1 MITDSTYIPVSS
13 EYDAI
18 DVDNLFLTIHRSNL
32 KSYLERY
39 DCDNENDLEDSLW
52 INYGIS
58 IRII

>member
-32 KSYLERY
+32 KSYLEHY